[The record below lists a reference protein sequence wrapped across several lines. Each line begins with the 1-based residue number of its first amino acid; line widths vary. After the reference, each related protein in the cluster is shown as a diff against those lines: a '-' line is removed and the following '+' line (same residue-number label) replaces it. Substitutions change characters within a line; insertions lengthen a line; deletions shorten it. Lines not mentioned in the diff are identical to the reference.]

1 MIAQK
6 MKLTKFITTKHVIL
20 DYNFIVK
27 KRNEFVSCCN
37 EIHCCIHIETANF
50 ADGTYELVPTHEA
63 NTADAQV
70 NALELIQDTNQ
81 SSEEPK
87 ASSAQEG
94 KARCF

>member
-27 KRNEFVSCCN
+27 ERNEFVSCCN
-37 EIHCCIHIETANF
+37 EIHCCIHIETANL

-63 NTADAQV
+63 DAADVQV
-70 NALELIQDTNQ
+70 NALELIQDPNQ
-81 SSEEPK
+81 CSKEPK

>member
-27 KRNEFVSCCN
+27 ERNEFVSCCN
-37 EIHCCIHIETANF
+37 KIHYCIHIEIANL

-63 NTADAQV
+63 DTADAQV
-70 NALELIQDTNQ
+70 NALELIQDLNQ

-87 ASSAQEG
+87 TSSAQEG
-94 KARCF
+94 KPRCI